1 MANHVLVLGAGELGT
16 AVLTGL
22 SKFSP
27 PGTQISV
34 LLRPSTL
41 STKSSEK
48 LKELAHLRSLNV
60 AFLAG
65 DISSSISSLAELF
78 KPFDLIICCLGYASG
93 PGSQLKIAKAVL
105 DAKVKRYIPWQFGAD
120 YEVIGRGS
128 AQPVWDEQLDVR
140 DILKKQK
147 ETEWII
153 VSTGIFMSFLFEQFF
168 GVIDLESGSDDAEIV
183 VRALGGWDNR
193 VTATTPEDI
202 GRLTSMIVFAEP
214 RFRNEVV
221 YIAGDTVS
229 YGQVADIVER
239 VTGKNVKR
247 ELWGIDF
254 LKAESTADPE
264 NVTKKYRVVFAEGK
278 GLSWGL
284 ETTFNGKRGIE
295 VTDVESFAEKNLA

>member
-1 MANHVLVLGAGELGT
+1 
-16 AVLTGL
+16 
-22 SKFSP
+22 
-27 PGTQISV
+27 
-34 LLRPSTL
+34 
-41 STKSSEK
+41 
-48 LKELAHLRSLNV
+48 
-60 AFLAG
+60 
-65 DISSSISSLAELF
+65 
-78 KPFDLIICCLGYASG
+78 
-93 PGSQLKIAKAVL
+93 
-105 DAKVKRYIPWQFGAD
+105 
-120 YEVIGRGS
+120 
-128 AQPVWDEQLDVR
+128 
-140 DILKKQK
+140 
-147 ETEWII
+147 
-153 VSTGIFMSFLFEQFF
+153 MSFLFEQFF

-284 ETTFNGKRGIE
+284 ETT
-295 VTDVESFAEKNLA
+295 